1 MSVLSTCLKRSLANR
16 PAWNGSRISR
26 RPPPPANT
34 LLPTQ
39 KKNNPGTLGCPAF
52 VRFLWPLLRHSTGKI
67 YKIADAVS
75 QGKSLARA
83 EKRRK
88 MNIIHR
94 MGGVFTTAD
103 SRLLGWLV
111 QRTLLVGNLR
121 IQHGT
126 PLGRIDKALNVQERF
141 GESPYHC
148 LA

>member
-1 MSVLSTCLKRSLANR
+1 MSVCQLALKGLSPTGLRGTDHEFHEGA
-16 PAWNGSRISR
+16 
-26 RPPPPANT
+26 PANT

-52 VRFLWPLLRHSTGKI
+52 VRFLWPPLRHSTGKI
-67 YKIADAVS
+67 YKIVDAVS

-126 PLGRIDKALNVQERF
+126 PLGENR
-141 GESPYHC
+141 
-148 LA
+148 